1 MLTRMTNALGPLV
14 QWQSEMNRLMEHFF
28 EDLPGPRPY
37 AQSYPAMNV
46 WEDGDAAYIE
56 CELPG
61 LTMNDIEVLVTG
73 REVMVKGSRNAQAP
87 TASADNHGRVSWY
100 RRERAA
106 GEFAR
111 SVTLPWEIA
120 DDKVKATFRDGV
132 LTIELP
138 KAESAKPKK
147 VKVLAK

>member
-1 MLTRMTNALGPLV
+1 MLTRMTNAFAPLA
-14 QWQSEMNRLMEHFF
+14 QWQGEMNRLMEHFF
-28 EDLPGPRPY
+28 EDLPASRPY
-37 AQSYPAMNV
+37 GAAYPAMNV
-46 WEDGDAAYIE
+46 WEDGDAAHVE

-73 REVMVKGSRNAQAP
+73 NEVTIKGSRKIEPSTQDRA
-87 TASADNHGRVSWY
+87 SWY

-106 GEFAR
+106 GDFAR

-120 DDKVKATFRDGV
+120 ADRVKATLRDGV
-132 LTIELP
+132 LGIELP
-138 KAESAKPKK
+138 KSESARPKK